1 MTVGKETFRGPAKP
15 VGSNWILMK
24 HTLHRIGLIA
34 FTVVAS
40 LRASAQ
46 TPSPSQAGTAA
57 LTRFDDRV
65 DALLKQMTLEEK
77 VGQLVQFSN
86 GKATGPENVQ
96 VDQNDLLAKGGIGS
110 ILNATGAKE
119 VNAMQRVA
127 VDKSRLKIPLL
138 MGLDVIHGYR
148 TTFPVP
154 LGLAATWDP
163 ALVEQTARVAAVE
176 ATSEGIRW
184 TFAPMVDIARDPRW
198 GRIMEGNGEDTYLGE
213 VFAAA
218 YVRGFQ
224 GKDLS
229 DPTSLL
235 ACAKHYVAY
244 GGAEAGREYNSVDM
258 SERMLR
264 DVYLPPF
271 KAAADAGAATFMSA
285 FNTLSGVPTSA
296 NHFTLTTVLRDEWAY
311 KGFVVSDW
319 TSIAELIPHGIAL
332 DGKTAARKGF
342 LAGVDMDMQANL
354 YAMHLPELVRS
365 GKVSEAAL
373 DESVRR
379 VLRTKFAL
387 GLFEKPYTEEA
398 LSASVQLKPD
408 HIALARK
415 AAEESFVLLKN
426 ERSKPIESAPLL
438 PLSEGKTVAL
448 IGPLADDADDM
459 LGEWACK
466 GEKKDV
472 ITLRTSL
479 TEKIKDKLI
488 YVKGTDVLGSA
499 ETGFEEAI
507 AAANKADVVI
517 MAMGEHR
524 RMSGEAA
531 SRSRIELPGNQL
543 ALVKAVAATGKP
555 VVLVVF
561 SGRPLA
567 LAWEAANVAA
577 IVQAWHPGVQAGPA
591 LVRTLF
597 GDAAPSG
604 KLTVTFPRSL
614 GQVPIYYNHLKTGR
628 PIGGEDDDKKDDG
641 FRYQSRYLDE
651 KNSPLFPFGWGLTYT
666 TFEYSP
672 TAIGSAAKSMSIAE
686 LEKGAKIAVEA
697 TVTNKGSRAG
707 TEIAQLYIR
716 QRGTSVA
723 RPIRELKGFE
733 KFTLPPGESRTV
745 KFEIGKEQ
753 LAFWNIDMKHAVE
766 AAELTVWVAPNA
778 AGGKPT
784 TLMLTD

>member
-1 MTVGKETFRGPAKP
+1 
-15 VGSNWILMK
+15 MK

-34 FTVVAS
+34 LTLAAGLPAFG
-40 LRASAQ
+40 
-46 TPSPSQAGTAA
+46 QANVTAAPGTAA
-57 LTRFDDRV
+57 LTKFDDRV

-86 GKATGPENVQ
+86 GQATGPENIKVEQ
-96 VDQNDLLAKGGIGS
+96 KDLLAKGGLGS
-110 ILNATGAKE
+110 ILNMTGAKE
-119 VNAMQRVA
+119 VNEMQRVA
-127 VDKSRLKIPLL
+127 VEKSRLKIPLL

-176 ATSEGIRW
+176 ATAEGVRW

-198 GRIMEGNGEDTYLGE
+198 GRVMEGSGEDTYLGE

-244 GGAEAGREYNSVDM
+244 GGAEAGRDYGSVDM

-271 KAAADAGAATFMSA
+271 KAAADAGAGTFMSA

-296 NHFTLTTVLRDEWAY
+296 NHFTLTTVLREQWGY

-342 LAGVDMDMQANL
+342 LSGVDMDMQANL

-365 GKVSEAAL
+365 GKVTEAAL

-387 GLFEKPYTEEA
+387 GLFENAYTDEA
-398 LSASVQLKPD
+398 VSASVQLKAD
-408 HIALARK
+408 HVALARK
-415 AAEESFVLLKN
+415 AAEESFVLLRN
-426 ERSKPIESAPLL
+426 EAASASGSAPLL
-438 PLSEGKTVAL
+438 PLSAGKTVAL
-448 IGPLADDADDM
+448 IGPLADAAEDM

-466 GEKKDV
+466 GDKKDV
-472 ITLRTSL
+472 VTLRAAL
-479 TEKIKDKLI
+479 TEKLADKLL
-488 YVKGTDVLGSA
+488 YAKGTEILGTD
-499 ETGFEEAI
+499 ETGFEEAL
-507 AAANKADVVI
+507 AAAKKADVVI

-531 SRSRIELPGNQL
+531 SRTRLDLPGNQL
-543 ALVKAVAATGKP
+543 ALVKAVVATGKP

-567 LAWEAANVAA
+567 LAWEAEHVPA

-591 LVRTLF
+591 LTRVLF

-604 KLTVTFPRSL
+604 RLTITYPRSV
-614 GQVPIYYNHLKTGR
+614 GQVPIYYNRFKTGR
-628 PIGGEDDDKKDDG
+628 PIGGEDDDQKDSG
-641 FRYQSRYLDE
+641 ARYQSRYLDE

-672 TAIGSAAKSMSIAE
+672 VVISTSAKSISVAD
-686 LEKGAKIAVEA
+686 LEGGAKIGVEA
-697 TVTNKGSRAG
+697 TVTNRGARAG

-716 QRGTSVA
+716 LRGTSVS

-733 KFTLPPGESRTV
+733 KFTLQPGESRTV

-753 LAFWNIDMKHAVE
+753 LAFWNVDMKHAVE
-766 AAELTVWVAPNA
+766 SAELAVWIAPNA
-778 AGGKPT
+778 AGGKPAIMT
-784 TLMLTD
+784 IAE

>member
-1 MTVGKETFRGPAKP
+1 
-15 VGSNWILMK
+15 MK
-24 HTLHRIGLIA
+24 HSFFRIGLVA
-34 FTVVAS
+34 FA
-40 LRASAQ
+40 ASATAFGQ
-46 TPSPSQAGTAA
+46 LTPPAGAQLGTAF
-57 LTRFDDRV
+57 LTKHDDRV

-86 GKATGPENVQ
+86 GKATGPENVA
-96 VDQNDLLAKGGIGS
+96 VDQNELLARGGIGS
-110 ILNATGAKE
+110 ILNATGAKT
-119 VNAMQRVA
+119 VNEMQRTTVE
-127 VDKSRLKIPLL
+127 KSRLKIPLL

-163 ALVEQTARVAAVE
+163 ALIEQTARVAAVE

-235 ACAKHYVAY
+235 ACAKHYVGY

-264 DVYLPPF
+264 DIYLPPF

-296 NHFTLTTVLRDEWAY
+296 NHFTLTTILREEWGY

-319 TSIAELIPHGIAL
+319 TSIQELINHGVAL
-332 DGKTAARKGF
+332 DGKTAAYKGF
-342 LAGVDMDMQANL
+342 AAGVDMDMQANL
-354 YAMHLPELVRS
+354 YATYLVGLVKS
-365 GKVSEAAL
+365 GKVTEQSL

-387 GLFEKPYTEEA
+387 GLFEKPYTDEA
-398 LSASVQLKPD
+398 LSNSVLLRAD

-426 ERSKPIESAPLL
+426 ERTKPIDSAPLL
-438 PLSEGKTVAL
+438 PLSAGKSVAL
-448 IGPLADDADDM
+448 IGPLADGADDM

-466 GEKKDV
+466 GDKKDV
-472 ITLRTSL
+472 VTLRTAL
-479 TEKIKDKLI
+479 AERLKDKLT
-488 YVKGTDVLGSA
+488 YVKGTTVLGKTDS
-499 ETGFEEAI
+499 GFVEAV
-507 AAANKADVVI
+507 AAAEKADAVI
-517 MAMGEHR
+517 MALGEER

-531 SRSRIELPGNQL
+531 ARTRIDLPGNQL
-543 ALVKAVAATGKP
+543 ALLQAVAATGKP
-555 VVLVVF
+555 IVLVVF
-561 SGRPLA
+561 SGRPLT
-567 LAWEAANVAA
+567 LAWEAANIPA

-591 LVRTLF
+591 LSRVLF
-597 GDAAPSG
+597 GDADFSG
-604 KLTVTFPRSL
+604 KLTVTFPRSV
-614 GQVPIYYNHLKTGR
+614 GQVPIYYNHFKTGR
-628 PIGGEDDDKKDDG
+628 PIGGEDDDRKDDG

-672 TAIGSAAKSMSIAE
+672 TAASARQVSVAD
-686 LEKGAKIAVEA
+686 LEKGAKIKVEG
-697 TVTNKGSRAG
+697 TITNRGTRAG

-716 QRGTSVA
+716 LRGTSVA

-733 KFTLPPGESRTV
+733 KFTLQPGESRSAS
-745 KFEIGKEQ
+745 FEIGKEQ
-753 LAFWNIDMKHAVE
+753 LAFWNIDMKHVVE
-766 AAELTVWVAPNA
+766 PAELTVWIAPNA
-778 AGGKPT
+778 AGGKPA
-784 TLMLTD
+784 TLMLAD

>member
-1 MTVGKETFRGPAKP
+1 
-15 VGSNWILMK
+15 MK

-34 FTVVAS
+34 LAFA
-40 LRASAQ
+40 
-46 TPSPSQAGTAA
+46 AGIPAIGQIGHANQSEAGA
-57 LTRFDDRV
+57 LTKFDDRV

-86 GKATGPENVQ
+86 GRATGPENVQ
-96 VDQNDLLAKGGIGS
+96 VDQNELLAHGGIGS

-119 VNAMQRVA
+119 VNAMQRIA
-127 VDKSRLKIPLL
+127 VEKSRLKIPLL

-163 ALVEQTARVAAVE
+163 ALIEETSRVAAVE

-198 GRIMEGNGEDTYLGE
+198 GRVMEGSGEDTYLGE

-244 GGAEAGREYNSVDM
+244 GGAEGGRDYNSVDM

-271 KAAADAGAATFMSA
+271 KAAADAGAGTFMSA
-285 FNTLSGVPTSA
+285 FNSLSGVPTSA
-296 NHFTLTTVLRDEWAY
+296 NHFTLTTVLREEWGY

-332 DGKTAARKGF
+332 DGKTAAYKGF
-342 LAGVDMDMQANL
+342 TAGVDMDMQANL
-354 YAMHLPELVRS
+354 YATHLPGLVGS
-365 GKVSEAAL
+365 GRLPEQAI

-387 GLFEKPYTEEA
+387 GLFEHPYTDEA
-398 LSASVQLKPD
+398 LSDSVLLRAD
-408 HIALARK
+408 HVELARK

-426 ERSKPIESAPLL
+426 DRAAPITSGPLL
-438 PLSEGKTVAL
+438 PLAEGKTVAL
-448 IGPLADDADDM
+448 IGPLADNADDM

-466 GEKKDV
+466 GDKKDV
-472 ITLRTSL
+472 VTLRSAL
-479 TEKIKDKLI
+479 AGKLKDNLI
-488 YVKGTDVLGSA
+488 YVKGTDVLSSV
-499 ETGFEEAI
+499 ETGFAEAVN
-507 AAANKADVVI
+507 AAKKADVVV

-531 SRSRIELPGNQL
+531 SRTRLGLPGNQL
-543 ALVKAVAATGKP
+543 ALLQAVVATGKP

-561 SGRPLA
+561 SGRPLT
-567 LAWEAANVAA
+567 LAWEAEHVPA
-577 IVQAWHPGVQAGPA
+577 IIQAWHPGVQAGPA
-591 LVRTLF
+591 LARVIF
-597 GDAAPSG
+597 GEADPSG
-604 KLTVTFPRSL
+604 KLTVTFPRSV
-614 GQVPIYYNHLKTGR
+614 GQVPIYYNHFKTGR
-628 PIGGEDDDKKDDG
+628 PIPGEDDSEKDTG

-651 KNSPLFPFGWGLTYT
+651 QNSPLFPFGWGLSYAN
-666 TFEYSP
+666 FEYSP
-672 TAIGSAAKSMSIAE
+672 TAISSASKTLSVGE
-686 LEKGAKIAVEA
+686 LEKGGKIKIEA
-697 TVTNKGSRAG
+697 TVTNSGKRPG

-733 KFTLPPGESRTV
+733 KFALKPDESRTV
-745 KFEIGKEQ
+745 TFEIGKEQ

-766 AAELTVWVAPNA
+766 PAELTVWIAPNS
-778 AGGKPT
+778 AGGTPASI
-784 TLMLTD
+784 MIAE

>member
-1 MTVGKETFRGPAKP
+1 MPTRPLRFALLALCLSAGACP
-15 VGSNWILMK
+15 VLG
-24 HTLHRIGLIA
+24 TDIA
-34 FTVVAS
+34 DPRTE
-40 LRASAQ
+40 
-46 TPSPSQAGTAA
+46 
-57 LTRFDDRV
+57 LTKYDARV

-86 GKATGPENVQ
+86 GRATGPENVQ
-96 VDQNDLLAKGGIGS
+96 VDQNELLARGGIGS

-119 VNAMQRVA
+119 VNAMQRIA
-127 VDKSRLKIPLL
+127 VEKSRLKIPLL

-163 ALVEQTARVAAVE
+163 ALIEETSRVAAVE

-198 GRIMEGNGEDTYLGE
+198 GRVMEGSGEDTYLGE

-244 GGAEAGREYNSVDM
+244 GGAEGGRDYNSVDM

-271 KAAADAGAATFMSA
+271 KAAADAGAGTFMSA
-285 FNTLSGVPTSA
+285 FNSLSGVPTSA
-296 NHFTLTTVLRDEWAY
+296 NHFTLTTVLRDEWGF

-332 DGKTAARKGF
+332 DGKTAAYKGF
-342 LAGVDMDMQANL
+342 GAGVDMDMQANL
-354 YAMHLPELVRS
+354 YATYLPGLARD
-365 GKVSEAAL
+365 GKLKESAI

-387 GLFEKPYTEEA
+387 GLFEHPYTDEA
-398 LSASVQLKPD
+398 LADSVLLRAD
-408 HIALARK
+408 HVELARR

-426 ERSKPIESAPLL
+426 ERAKPIESAPLL
-438 PLSEGKTVAL
+438 PLAAGKTVAL
-448 IGPLADDADDM
+448 IGPLADNADDM

-466 GEKKDV
+466 GDKNDVVTLKSALSEK
-472 ITLRTSL
+472 L
-479 TEKIKDKLI
+479 KDKLL
-488 YVKGTDVLGSA
+488 YAKGTDVLGTSEA
-499 ETGFEEAI
+499 GFEEALS
-507 AAANKADVVI
+507 AAKSADVVI
-517 MAMGEHR
+517 MAVGEHR

-531 SRSRIELPGNQL
+531 SRTRLGLPGNQP
-543 ALVKAVAATGKP
+543 ALLKAVVATGKP

-567 LAWEAANVAA
+567 LAWEAEHVPAML
-577 IVQAWHPGVQAGPA
+577 QAWHPGVQAGPA
-591 LVRTLF
+591 LARTLF
-597 GDAAPSG
+597 GDAEPSG
-604 KLTVTFPRSL
+604 KLTVTFPRSV

-628 PIGGEDDDKKDDG
+628 PIPGEDDSEKDTG

-651 KNSPLFPFGWGLTYT
+651 KNSPLYPFGWGLTYT

-672 TAIGSAAKSMSIAE
+672 TSISTIAKAIGVAE
-686 LEKGAKIAVEA
+686 LEKGAKISIEA
-697 TVTNKGSRAG
+697 TVTNRGGRAG

-723 RPIRELKGFE
+723 RPVRELKGFE
-733 KFTLPPGESRTV
+733 KFGLKPGESRV
-745 KFEIGKEQ
+745 VRFEIGKEQ
-753 LAFWNIDMKHAVE
+753 LAFWNIDMKHVAE
-766 AAELTVWVAPNA
+766 PAELTLWIAPNS
-778 AGGKPT
+778 AGGTPVS
-784 TLMLTD
+784 LMITE

>member
-1 MTVGKETFRGPAKP
+1 
-15 VGSNWILMK
+15 MK
-24 HTLHRIGLIA
+24 HTLHRIGLLALTLAAGLPA
-34 FTVVAS
+34 FGQANVAS
-40 LRASAQ
+40 A
-46 TPSPSQAGTAA
+46 PGTAA
-57 LTRFDDRV
+57 LTKFDDRV

-86 GKATGPENVQ
+86 GQATGPENIK
-96 VDQNDLLAKGGIGS
+96 VDQKDLLAKGGLGS
-110 ILNATGAKE
+110 ILNMTGAKE
-119 VNAMQRVA
+119 VNEMQRVA
-127 VDKSRLKIPLL
+127 VEKSRLKIPLL

-154 LGLAATWDP
+154 LGLSATWDP
-163 ALVEQTARVAAVE
+163 ALIEQTARVAAIE
-176 ATSEGIRW
+176 ATAEGVRW

-198 GRIMEGNGEDTYLGE
+198 GRVMEGSGEDTYLGE

-235 ACAKHYVAY
+235 ACAKHFVAY
-244 GGAEAGREYNSVDM
+244 GGAEAGRDYGSVDM

-271 KAAADAGAATFMSA
+271 KAAADAGAGTFMSA

-296 NHFTLTTVLRDEWAY
+296 NHFTLTTVLRDEWGH

-342 LAGVDMDMQANL
+342 VSGVDMDMQANL
-354 YAMHLPELVRS
+354 YAMYLPELVRS
-365 GKVSEAAL
+365 GKVSEAAI

-387 GLFEKPYTEEA
+387 GLFENPYTDEA
-398 LSASVQLKPD
+398 LSAKVQLKAD
-408 HIALARK
+408 HVALARK
-415 AAEESFVLLKN
+415 AAEDSFVLLRN
-426 ERSKPIESAPLL
+426 EGASGSAPLL
-438 PLSEGKTVAL
+438 PLSAGKTVAL
-448 IGPLADDADDM
+448 IGPLADASEDM

-466 GEKKDV
+466 GDKKDV
-472 ITLRTSL
+472 VTLRAAL
-479 TEKIKDKLI
+479 TEKFGDKLL
-488 YVKGTDVLGSA
+488 YAQGTEILGTA
-499 ETGFEEAI
+499 ESGFEEAI
-507 AAANKADVVI
+507 AATKKADVVI

-531 SRSRIELPGNQL
+531 SRTRLDLPGNQL
-543 ALVKAVAATGKP
+543 ALVKAVVATGKP

-567 LAWEAANVAA
+567 LAWEAEHVPA

-591 LVRTLF
+591 LTRVLF
-597 GDAAPSG
+597 GEAAPSG
-604 KLTVTFPRSL
+604 RLTITYPRSV
-614 GQVPIYYNHLKTGR
+614 GQVPLYYNRFKTGR
-628 PIGGEDDDKKDDG
+628 PIGGEDDDQKDSG
-641 FRYQSRYLDE
+641 ARYQSRYLDE

-672 TAIGSAAKSMSIAE
+672 VVISKPAKSISVAD
-686 LEKGAKIAVEA
+686 LEGGAKIGVEA
-697 TVTNKGSRAG
+697 TVTNRGARAG

-716 QRGTSVA
+716 LRGTSVS

-733 KFTLPPGESRTV
+733 KFTLQPGESRTV

-766 AAELTVWVAPNA
+766 SAELAVWIAPNA
-778 AGGKPT
+778 AAGKPV
-784 TLMLTD
+784 LMMITE